1 MPSGESLSP
10 QARDAARLL
19 GSLIAAGRRR
29 RRWTAA
35 RLAEQA
41 NISPVTL
48 RKVERGDPGVALGT
62 VLEVAVLVGVPLF
75 GEDDP
80 SRLADRT
87 LLAESRLALLPAR
100 VLPITNEGLDD
111 DF

>member
-1 MPSGESLSP
+1 MSARAVTP

-19 GSLIAAGRRR
+19 GRQVAAARRR

-62 VLEVAVLVGVPLF
+62 STA
-75 GEDDP
+75 
-80 SRLADRT
+80 SRC
-87 LLAESRLALLPAR
+87 S
-100 VLPITNEGLDD
+100 
-111 DF
+111 

>member
-1 MPSGESLSP
+1 MKSTVTLTP
-10 QARDAARLL
+10 QARDAASLL
-19 GSLIAAGRRR
+19 GALVAAARRR
-29 RRWTAA
+29 RRWTAT

-62 VLEVAVLVGVPLF
+62 ALEVAVLVGVPLF
-75 GEDDP
+75 GEIDP
-80 SRLADRT
+80 ARLADRVT
-87 LLAESRLALLPAR
+87 LAEQRLALLPAR
-100 VLPITNEGLDD
+100 VHPISDEGLDD